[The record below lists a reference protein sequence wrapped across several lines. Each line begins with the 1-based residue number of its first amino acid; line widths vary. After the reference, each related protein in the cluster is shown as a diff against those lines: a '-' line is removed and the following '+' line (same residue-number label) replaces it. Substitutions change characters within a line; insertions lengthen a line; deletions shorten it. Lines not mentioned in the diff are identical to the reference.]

1 MCLAETLDHAHEHHA
16 HEDHAHSHPGH
27 EHDAHEVDAHE
38 DRAPEDRAPEHRVSG
53 RFGRRRFLTAGG
65 AAAAGAALAAT
76 PSLPAAAHDGHGHRH
91 RRRRVVDLT
100 HRLEKDF
107 PTFTH
112 DQPSDVIVANY
123 ATDGFYA
130 KRWTINEHT
139 GTHIDTPGHFVEGM
153 RLVDQLEADE
163 LLAPVVVVDIRRK
176 ALDDPNAMV
185 EPDDLIRFERRH
197 GRIPERA
204 LVCMDSGWAAKA
216 GDPLAFLGGPAFPEY
231 NFPGFSIEATDW
243 LAARRNPV
251 GIGVD
256 TVSLDPGNST
266 TFDVHV
272 GFLGSDRYGVEGL
285 SNLDRLPRRGAH
297 AFVGPIPWEDGS
309 GSPCRV
315 VATW

>member
-1 MCLAETLDHAHEHHA
+1 MCLAETLDHKHDHDQQHH
-16 HEDHAHSHPGH
+16 HDH
-27 EHDAHEVDAHE
+27 EHDH
-38 DRAPEDRAPEHRVSG
+38 DRRDRSAVGRV
-53 RFGRRRFLTAGG
+53 GRRRFLLGGG
-65 AAAAGAALAAT
+65 AVAAGAALTGAS
-76 PSLPAAAHDGHGHRH
+76 SLPAAAHVGHGRH
-91 RRRRVVDLT
+91 GRKRVVDLT
-100 HRLEKDF
+100 HRLVKTF
-107 PTFTH
+107 PTFTA
-112 DQPSDVIVANY
+112 DQPRDEIVADY

-153 RLVDQLEADE
+153 RLVDQLEAAE

-176 ALDDPNAMV
+176 ARNDPNAMV
-185 EPDDLIRFERRH
+185 EPDDLARFERRH
-197 GRIPERA
+197 GRIPDGA

-216 GDPLAFLGGPAFPEY
+216 GDPAEFLGGPAFPEY
-231 NFPGFSIEATDW
+231 NFPGFSVEATNW

-272 GFLGSDRYGVEGL
+272 EFLGSDHYGVEGL
-285 SNLDRLPRRGAH
+285 TNLDRIPPSGAS
-297 AFVGPIPWEDGS
+297 AFVGPVPWEEGS

-315 VATW
+315 IANW

>member
-1 MCLAETLDHAHEHHA
+1 MCLAETL
-16 HEDHAHSHPGH
+16 
-27 EHDAHEVDAHE
+27 EHDHHHD
-38 DRAPEDRAPEHRVSG
+38 EHDHSVAG
-53 RFGRRRFLTAGG
+53 RFDRRRLLLGGG
-65 AAAAGAALAAT
+65 AVAAGAALAVA
-76 PSLPAAAHDGHGHRH
+76 PPLSAAARGRNRRGRGH
-91 RRRRVVDLT
+91 RVVDLT
-100 HRLEKDF
+100 HRLVRDF

-112 DQPSDVIVANY
+112 DQPGDEVVADF

-139 GTHIDTPGHFVEGM
+139 GTHIDTPGHFAEGM
-153 RLVDQLEADE
+153 RLVDELGVDE
-163 LLAPVVVVDIRRK
+163 LVAPIVVIDIRRK

-185 EPDDLIRFERRH
+185 EPDDLVRFERRH

-216 GDPLAFLGGPAFPEY
+216 GDPLEFLGGPAFPDY
-231 NFPGFSIEATDW
+231 NFPGFSIDATDW

-272 GFLGSDRYGVEGL
+272 GFLGSNHYGVENL
-285 SNLDRLPRRGAH
+285 RNLDRIPPRGASV
-297 AFVGPIPWEDGS
+297 FVGAIPWEDGS

-315 VATW
+315 IASC

>member
-1 MCLAETLDHAHEHHA
+1 MCLAETLEHDHRHHEHNHN
-16 HEDHAHSHPGH
+16 HDHSVA
-27 EHDAHEVDAHE
+27 
-38 DRAPEDRAPEHRVSG
+38 G
-53 RFGRRRFLTAGG
+53 RFDRRRLLLGGG
-65 AAAAGAALAAT
+65 AVAAGAALAVA
-76 PSLPAAAHDGHGHRH
+76 PPFPAVAHGRHGRG
-91 RRRRVVDLT
+91 RRVVDLT
-100 HRLEKDF
+100 HRLVKDF

-112 DQPSDVIVANY
+112 DQPSDEVVADF

-139 GTHIDTPGHFVEGM
+139 GTHIDTPGHFAEGM
-153 RLVDQLEADE
+153 RLVDELDADE
-163 LLAPVVVVDIRRK
+163 LVAPIVVIDIRRK

-185 EPDDLIRFERRH
+185 EPDDLVRFERRH

-216 GDPLAFLGGPAFPEY
+216 GDPLEFLGGPAFPDY
-231 NFPGFSIEATDW
+231 NFPGFSIDATDW

-272 GFLGSDRYGVEGL
+272 GFLGSNHYGVENL
-285 SNLDRLPRRGAH
+285 RNLDRIPPRGASV
-297 AFVGPIPWEDGS
+297 FVGAIPWEDGS

-315 VATW
+315 VASC